1 MRIQL
6 WDKFGNSELVGH
18 KEVQQRLID
27 GWSYNE
33 PSVLQRKSTKTT
45 RKRNVK
51 KLVKVDEPVV
61 LQTKTNLNLSGPK
74 DLTTTS
80 NNEEN
85 L

>member
-18 KEVQQRLID
+18 KQVHQRLID

-33 PSVLQRKSTKTT
+33 PSVLQRKTKKTT
-45 RKRNVK
+45 KRRNVK
-51 KLVKVDEPVV
+51 KVVEVDTPVV
-61 LQTKTNLNLSGPK
+61 LKTKTNLNLFGPK
-74 DLTTTS
+74 DLTTT
-80 NNEEN
+80 NDKEA